1 MKKELYD
8 YIDFVEKAIN
18 NKTANKELKEDMLV
32 KISFFQHER
41 LIHLIVTFLTAM
53 GMILFLLGFLIIK
66 EIPLFLLFLITLG
79 MFLPYILHYYNME
92 NGVQKLYELYD
103 KIDKK

>member
-18 NKTANKELKEDMLV
+18 SKTANKELKENMLV